1 MLTRTIEDNNKGIN
15 ESLEQPNI
23 AVPNSM
29 LQYKKRLNL
38 LKYATYSLVFDITAL
53 VLGV

>member
-1 MLTRTIEDNNKGIN
+1 MLTYTIEDNNKGID

-23 AVPNSM
+23 AIPNSM
-29 LQYKKRLNL
+29 PQYKKRLDL
-38 LKYATYSLVFDITAL
+38 LKHTTYSLVFDITAL